1 MAAKLITY
9 DLNKPGRDY
18 DDLHNA
24 IKKLGS
30 WWHCLESTWIVDSTK
45 AVSEIRDTL
54 KAHIDSNDD
63 LAVFSLSGGWATYG
77 LSDKCNNWLR
87 NHL

>member
-9 DLNKPGRDY
+9 DLKKPGRNY
-18 DDLHNA
+18 DNLHDA

-30 WWHCLESTWIVDSTK
+30 WWHCLESTWIVDTTK
-45 AVSEIRDTL
+45 SASEIRDTL
-54 KAHIDSNDD
+54 KSHIDTNDD
-63 LAVFSLSGGWATYG
+63 LAVFSLSSGWATYG
-77 LSDKCNNWLR
+77 LSDECNNWLR